1 MNPMAFFLN
10 ILLDSEIYLIFADIK
25 WTLKNTDFRN
35 PFVYNPLWDLFGSG
49 PKEKECLVRVAKRT
63 RNLPSIIY

>member
-1 MNPMAFFLN
+1 M
-10 ILLDSEIYLIFADIK
+10 DI
-25 WTLKNTDFRN
+25 RN

-63 RNLPSIIY
+63 RNLPSIIH